1 MQQKQSI
8 KDNIIKYDRTTL
20 NKDIEEVINSR
31 FEN

>member
-8 KDNIIKYDRTTL
+8 KDNIIKYDRDTL
-20 NKDIEEVINSR
+20 TKDIEEVINAR